1 MPVLVPAIE
10 AMLKEVKANGHL
22 TYWIKKRVMRA
33 AAAGAAA
40 AAVEVEVHFR
50 MRNVVPGS
58 AAATR
63 RTSSS
68 SKSNSGALRPPD
80 SDCHSIA
87 STSLMSSV
95 EGSCADDAI
104 SQAAAV
110 SEGQNDEGE
119 TELNFD
125 PLVWIA
131 NYLKEHNS
139 HHQQH
144 DHQPCDDNEPPATSS
159 MPALLPDVV
168 DDDTVAS
175 VDVIE
180 GATGHVNKEPGMDH
194 HGQQQQHLRQ
204 PPCSTMFIARASM
217 ATPAA
222 AAPPP
227 PPSPAT
233 TTSLRFSS
241 PSLSHHRPQQQ
252 QQQSFRWNTGVL
264 SAPPPSAPAI
274 NQRQSPSQ
282 RHTAVNTGGA
292 LRMDARPPQKLKGSS
307 SSSPSASR
315 VNNNNHHHRPPS
327 AAGRSPTAGGPA
339 AVPLRR
345 NGTQTNPTIPLK
357 RRRSQTI
364 ASPPLSD
371 GVLSRKALRPT
382 TTTPSVNLSHP
393 IGLGTTRA
401 GGLRGP
407 LPPPRSLQHQHHRSH
422 ASSNKASIRVGQV
435 PDGKGQ
441 CSGSRADGSSS
452 TSFAPRYAPKGRHAD
467 KRSSGSLGV
476 HTNECPVKH
485 KWVDDGSSRSSAHTS
500 SHQQGAAGGHE
511 PAGPR
516 EGSSRRGQSGGQCPV
531 CAALL
536 EPHATRARENNLKL
550 LTTALDVPP
559 DARTITLR
567 YGCRYGHKFTQSQNV
582 SAPYDKPLSCPDCR
596 LAKAPPP
603 LRSAGI
609 FRSKSGSRSGGTS
622 SSSSR
627 GPVDPLSG
635 LTPRERQAAA
645 LKAARMEYQASL
657 HKGVSLQHQTVET
670 TAKVNQL
677 VTRLKSQVPSTRE
690 QVVLG
695 IVECPDEL
703 GLWPL
708 LRSLLDLQP
717 QPGQTEVDKDRLY
730 RRAALLC
737 HPDKCDHDRAKEAFA
752 KLSAEYA
759 ATNNAANN
767 NNNNP
772 AAAKEILEDDEASAG
787 RRIIIH
793 VDVPSVMHRPSTCR
807 DYTELMVNK
816 WLASMAWG
824 TVDSTTGQWILAA
837 SSTSIN
843 PPTMVNP
850 SDDAQAEAAE
860 AGGGVGRPQS
870 VDGSSGDTNII
881 DTVLTTYLDYLNTKY
896 EQGVAEAEDGE
907 DGEEG
912 GESKRE
918 DIVNE
923 LLLEFTSKKTSPGA
937 KLRGEFEQ
945 IIKCLSLPPSVRKGF
960 GLPNKVNVR
969 QSDADSDNRGHT
981 GVKGI
986 FRHGLYS
993 LLPSFINMII
1003 DFADARRDFA
1013 IVLRGAITSDDDD
1026 PSILVT
1032 EDVASVV
1039 EELQLLCEGKHPA
1052 YCGKYKTKKIAI

>member
-1 MPVLVPAIE
+1 M
-10 AMLKEVKANGHL
+10 
-22 TYWIKKRVMRA
+22 KKRTPGRKSL
-33 AAAGAAA
+33 GQ
-40 AAVEVEVHFR
+40 
-50 MRNVVPGS
+50 VVPGS

-119 TELNFD
+119 TLNFD

-139 HHQQH
+139 HHHQQH
-144 DHQPCDDNEPPATSS
+144 DHQPCGDNEPPATSS
-159 MPALLPDVV
+159 MAAMLPDVV
-168 DDDTVAS
+168 DDTVAS

-180 GATGHVNKEPGMDH
+180 GATGHVGKEP
-194 HGQQQQHLRQ
+194 
-204 PPCSTMFIARASM
+204 
-217 ATPAA
+217 
-222 AAPPP
+222 
-227 PPSPAT
+227 
-233 TTSLRFSS
+233 
-241 PSLSHHRPQQQ
+241 
-252 QQQSFRWNTGVL
+252 
-264 SAPPPSAPAI
+264 
-274 NQRQSPSQ
+274 
-282 RHTAVNTGGA
+282 
-292 LRMDARPPQKLKGSS
+292 
-307 SSSPSASR
+307 
-315 VNNNNHHHRPPS
+315 
-327 AAGRSPTAGGPA
+327 
-339 AVPLRR
+339 
-345 NGTQTNPTIPLK
+345 
-357 RRRSQTI
+357 
-364 ASPPLSD
+364 
-371 GVLSRKALRPT
+371 
-382 TTTPSVNLSHP
+382 
-393 IGLGTTRA
+393 
-401 GGLRGP
+401 
-407 LPPPRSLQHQHHRSH
+407 
-422 ASSNKASIRVGQV
+422 
-435 PDGKGQ
+435 
-441 CSGSRADGSSS
+441 
-452 TSFAPRYAPKGRHAD
+452 D

-485 KWVDDGSSRSSAHTS
+485 KWVDD
-500 SHQQGAAGGHE
+500 AGGHE
-511 PAGPR
+511 PAGHH
-516 EGSSRRGQSGGQCPV
+516 EGPSSRRGGQCPV

-603 LRSAGI
+603 LRCSGGI
-609 FRSKSGSRSGGTS
+609 FRSKSGSRSGGT
-622 SSSSR
+622 SSSR

-703 GLWPL
+703 GLWPV

-737 HPDKCDHDRAKEAFA
+737 HPDKCDHERAKEAFA

-759 ATNNAANN
+759 ASNNAA
-767 NNNNP
+767 NNNP

-793 VDVPSVMHRPSTCR
+793 VDVPSVMHRSSTCR

-837 SSTSIN
+837 SSTSID
-843 PPTMVNP
+843 PPTTVNP
-850 SDDAQAEAAE
+850 SDHAQAEAAE

-870 VDGSSGDTNII
+870 VVDGSSGDTTNS
-881 DTVLTTYLDYLNTKY
+881 DTVLITYLDYLNTKY
-896 EQGVAEAEDGE
+896 GQEVPEAEDGE

-912 GESKRE
+912 SERKKE
-918 DIVNE
+918 DIINE

-937 KLRGEFEQ
+937 RLRGEFEQ

-960 GLPNKVNVR
+960 GLPSKVNIR

-981 GVKGI
+981 GVKSI

-1003 DFADARRDFA
+1003 DFAHARRDFA
-1013 IVLRGAITSDDDD
+1013 IVLRDAITSDYDD

-1032 EDVASVV
+1032 EDVASVI

-1052 YCGKYKTKKIAI
+1052 YCGKYKTKKIAIDGSVDGMMDIRPQPTHTGAIIATTQDDDNQLTILTFPQRNKHQSVEAAEESSSSPANDEEQMNTSHIDDVPTEYRGFAEAYSGLVHELIPEGRIVSIIERPTDDDTTQPLREILINPADTNIQHVYIASGQCNAARVVDVLSNTSTTVGEKGMHLRVESYLATTHMDHFKLLVEEAIDKHTMQLRTEKEEQLKAPASSALEAHHESMRSLTPRSYLREAVLPVLAPAINEAARDRPDDPITSVAMYMLKHRQRYNKVIEVNNMSHSITEPSAAA